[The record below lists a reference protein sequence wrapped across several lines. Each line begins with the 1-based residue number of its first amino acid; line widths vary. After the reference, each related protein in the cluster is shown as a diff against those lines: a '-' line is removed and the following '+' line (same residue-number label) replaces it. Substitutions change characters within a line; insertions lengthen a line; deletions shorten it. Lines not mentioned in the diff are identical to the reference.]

1 MQTHITG
8 EVQNNDV
15 SWTPAK
21 RLWST
26 MQAHLQDVLAQSFTD
41 TTTTPVGAAANATAA
56 SAIADSVGSPDNANS
71 SGAVGALGM
80 NTDALK
86 SAMHAAA
93 SSQATHALA
102 AARAARAAG
111 GKAGQSFLAASRA
124 GEISMRKK
132 KRTIIDCFP
141 RYSEVLLLFI
151 LLSLQVSFPCA
162 CSFYRLKLSLVTVLT
177 SCLNSL

>member
-1 MQTHITG
+1 MHYKCHYTVSSLSFISSTYYIYFCVQTHLTG
-8 EVQNNDV
+8 EVHTRDV

-26 MQAHLQDVLAQSFTD
+26 MQGHLQDVLAQSFTD
-41 TTTTPVGAAANATAA
+41 TSSAAANAGAGATSAATTSESGNSLNDAA
-56 SAIADSVGSPDNANS
+56 SSA
-71 SGAVGALGM
+71 GAVGPLGM

-93 SSQATHALA
+93 SSQATQALA

-124 GEISMRKK
+124 GNLHI
-132 KRTIIDCFP
+132 
-141 RYSEVLLLFI
+141 
-151 LLSLQVSFPCA
+151 VS
-162 CSFYRLKLSLVTVLT
+162 R
-177 SCLNSL
+177 

>member
-1 MQTHITG
+1 LFTRVFFFSCCYCYISMQTHITG

-41 TTTTPVGAAANATAA
+41 TTTPVGAAANATAA

-141 RYSEVLLLFI
+141 RYSEV
-151 LLSLQVSFPCA
+151 
-162 CSFYRLKLSLVTVLT
+162 
-177 SCLNSL
+177 